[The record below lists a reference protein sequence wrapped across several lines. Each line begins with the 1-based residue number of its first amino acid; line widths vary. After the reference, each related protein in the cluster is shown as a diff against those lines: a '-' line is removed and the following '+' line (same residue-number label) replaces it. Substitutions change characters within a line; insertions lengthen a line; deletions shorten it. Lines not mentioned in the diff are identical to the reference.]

1 MPYSQHKTVVRFTSR
16 SKQKREIK
24 ETPEPSVRLSRLMAL
39 AIRFE
44 DLLKSGEV
52 KDCSELVARY
62 GVDRGR
68 ISRIM
73 HLRFLAPDLQK
84 KLLNPSE
91 SEEHL
96 NLKLLMPICKQP
108 DWNVQRELLKGYLSD

>member
-1 MPYSQHKTVVRFTSR
+1 MHYSPHKTVFRFTSR

-24 ETPEPSVRLSRLMAL
+24 ETPKPSVRLSRLMAL

-52 KDCSELVARY
+52 ADYSELAARY

-73 HLRFLAPDLQK
+73 YLRRLAPDLQE
-84 KLLNPSE
+84 KLLF
-91 SEEHL
+91 
-96 NLKLLMPICKQP
+96 LKNSKAGLSLKHILPICKFANWQE
-108 DWNVQRELLKGYLSD
+108 QRKTFEVSYRQ